1 MNVQITL
8 AIAALTLGLSSPA
21 GATTISIEAPAASTP
36 AAWIDQPSAPNLLE
50 GLEEADL
57 RDVAALQSGLD
68 FTLDSAA
75 LAALAAPSPSRA
87 GRAERNGQARAH
99 QPQPLVEPIPE
110 PEIYT
115 MFLIGIAILLLA
127 GRRSDN
133 ATARW
138 RMIRVVE

>member
-8 AIAALTLGLSSPA
+8 AIAALMLGLSASA
-21 GATTISIEAPAASTP
+21 GATTISIEAPASTMP
-36 AAWIDQPSAPNLLE
+36 AAWIDQSLAPTLLE

-57 RDVAALQSGLD
+57 RDFVALQSGLD
-68 FTLDSAA
+68 LTLDGAA
-75 LAALAAPSPSRA
+75 LAGIAAPAPLRA
-87 GRAERNGQARAH
+87 GRAELNAQARAH
-99 QPQPLVEPIPE
+99 HAQPLAEPIPE

-115 MFLIGIAILLLA
+115 MFLIGIAVLLLA
-127 GRRSDN
+127 GRRRDN